1 MLGCGDIRSCFYTI
15 WKNFDPFH
23 RCHFNNVHFV
33 LNDCS
38 AAIVARDILLLL
50 LVTTVPNKGDSM
62 LFKKSIAALWSIWFC
77 HELLPEH
84 NKALKESLHNLIEW
98 SESMEVWSTTSHNPL
113 QKTVDF
119 SCTQS
124 LQKVRAFWQSWVN
137 DEIGIKS
144 VKHMKQLRGELLRKK
159 SPKGVD
165 EYDFIN
171 TFHVLSHQN
180 PYKVVNDMREEL
192 KDYFK
197 TGNAYAENVLDI
209 PFSSGETFV
218 NSTFFELKGIYSLHY
233 GSLPYGCFSHVFLYS
248 KSNAQQGKVGNK
260 FIRRFLVSDNHFH
273 RRPLLANSIQQLA
286 MWVSSSADTMRSG
299 TNASFT
305 FDVSDALHFC
315 QQLQF
320 SSSQF
325 DAIHSSNLSD
335 HLSLPNLVLTTTP
348 LLTPAGF
355 LFANT
360 LHLQKI
366 HMSLQ
371 KFLEIFGFN
380 SSYMPLF
387 CGITCLDYEGEFTD
401 SLAVRPTGMAGGICL
416 LWQKVQLYSPL
427 TTSQLQQKANLTSAL
442 VGAIKN
448 ILMSCLVPMWP
459 SSYSMSTETAVMLLK
474 TFSLHFPESES
485 FSFWEHF
492 CLQLKAELPAAHQVH
507 FQTQA
512 LLHNLHLHLTV
523 SEATCPLCTGTQ
535 FSSLHSVVVA
545 RKKVEE
551 VINLQCPGDSPPF
564 VVFIHKGLSLR
575 NITLDILSSK
585 KVNIVN
591 SLVIEETESG
601 INIQFYFPNY
611 FVEEEGYSVS
621 VFVGKHHK
629 TLWHLFTTNLERS
642 SNAEHKY
649 VFTPTCRISETSDR
663 CSDIGEVTKHI
674 GDDKTFTTFIKL
686 NDDKVAS
693 NPHFKSHSILE
704 FCCEEPALT
713 IGYPYPIEF
722 KCEVLPGHS
731 KQIKLKV
738 ERKILNLYERKPISL
753 LNPSNQMLFP
763 KFSLSKMEVETY
775 ADVMQY
781 TKEDVDEIELNCKLL
796 SIPPITRTKMIIR
809 NLLLVVEPSE
819 CRAYEIELSP
829 SDTLKACIYINQC
842 SFDVENKIPFLNVS
856 FCFLD
861 DVSNSS
867 KVLEYWKKF
876 VWERSTKAIVACASF
891 PLSLEQYEIFKRF
904 IYFFHQQMMNTK
916 TLSNMPTDPFKHC
929 FLYPLVTHHDLPK
942 SLFRARK
949 EYCTTCKKET
959 RVPLYCPACDRAA
972 KYCSE
977 DCQKKHWAV
986 HKKECRRH
994 CEISRRF
1001 LNPYLP
1007 LHFKPEYQAGPKQN
1021 SGESNDYN

>member
-1 MLGCGDIRSCFYTI
+1 
-15 WKNFDPFH
+15 
-23 RCHFNNVHFV
+23 
-33 LNDCS
+33 
-38 AAIVARDILLLL
+38 
-50 LVTTVPNKGDSM
+50 M

-84 NKALKESLHNLIEW
+84 NKVLKESLHNLIRW

-144 VKHMKQLRGELLRKK
+144 VEHMKQLRGELLRKK
-159 SPKGVD
+159 SPKGVE
-165 EYDFIN
+165 EYDSFY
-171 TFHVLSHQN
+171 VLN
-180 PYKVVNDMREEL
+180 PYKVVKERTDMREEL

-218 NSTFFELKGIYSLHY
+218 NLTFFELKGIYSLHY

-286 MWVSSSADTMRSG
+286 MWVSSSADTLRSG

-360 LHLQKI
+360 LHLQKL
-366 HMSLQ
+366 HMSL
-371 KFLEIFGFN
+371 KFFLEIFGFN

-401 SLAVRPTGMAGGICL
+401 SLAVRPMGTAGGICL

-427 TTSQLQQKANLTSAL
+427 TTSQLQEKANLTSAL
-442 VGAIKN
+442 VDAIKKN
-448 ILMSCLVPMWP
+448 LMSCFFPIWP
-459 SSYSMSTETAVMLLK
+459 SSYSISTETAVMLLK
-474 TFSLHFPESES
+474 TFSLHFPKSES

-523 SEATCPLCTGTQ
+523 SEAICPLCTGTQ

-551 VINLQCPGDSPPF
+551 VINLQRPGDSPPF
-564 VVFIHKGLSLR
+564 VVFIHKGL
-575 NITLDILSSK
+575 LDILISK
-585 KVNIVN
+585 KVNIVD
-591 SLVIEETESG
+591 SLVIEETESE

-621 VFVGKHHK
+621 VFVGKHHT
-629 TLWHLFTTNLERS
+629 TLMHLFTTSLERS
-642 SNAEHKY
+642 SNSKRQY
-649 VFTPTCRISETSDR
+649 VFTPTCRISETS
-663 CSDIGEVTKHI
+663 SDIGEVTKHI
-674 GDDKTFTTFIKL
+674 GDDKTFTTFIEL
-686 NDDKVAS
+686 IDDKVVS
-693 NPHFKSHSILE
+693 NHHFKVRLHSILE
-704 FCCEEPALT
+704 LCYGEHTLA

-722 KCEVLPGHS
+722 KVLPGQL
-731 KQIKLKV
+731 KQVKVKV

-753 LNPSNQMLFP
+753 LNPRNQMLFP
-763 KFSLSKMEVETY
+763 KFSLNTMQVEKY
-775 ADVMQY
+775 AVDRQY
-781 TKEDVDEIELNCKLL
+781 TKEEIGLKCKIL
-796 SIPPITRTKMIIR
+796 SMPSITRTKMIIR
-809 NLLLVVEPSE
+809 DFLRFITEY
-819 CRAYEIELSP
+819 RAYEIELLP
-829 SDTLKACIYINQC
+829 SDNLKAACIYINQC
-842 SFDVENKIPFLNVS
+842 SLDIENKTPFLNIS

-861 DVSNSS
+861 EVSNSEE
-867 KVLEYWKKF
+867 VLKYWEKF
-876 VWERSTKAIVACASF
+876 VWENSTKSNAPPAIASF
-891 PLSLEQYEIFKRF
+891 PLNLNQYEVFKRL

-916 TLSNMPTDPFKHC
+916 TLSNMPIDPFFKHC
-929 FLYPLVTHHDLPK
+929 FLYPLVIHHDLLYFLPK
-942 SLFRARK
+942 T
-949 EYCTTCKKET
+949 ENQT
-959 RVPLYCPACDRAA
+959 
-972 KYCSE
+972 
-977 DCQKKHWAV
+977 
-986 HKKECRRH
+986 
-994 CEISRRF
+994 
-1001 LNPYLP
+1001 
-1007 LHFKPEYQAGPKQN
+1007 GPQQN
-1021 SGESNDYN
+1021 SGEINYNDIVQLNMIDK